1 MASFE
6 SVFSWYSVV
15 QKQTITKFSIYF
27 QPFLFFTLLHK
38 ALTFLCFRYEMSNCL
53 FEAAY
58 EEILHR
64 CNCTPSFH
72 QTGIG
77 EYPRICTGTK
87 LLCMKT
93 ILQRIGKYNVV
104 KPPLRITL
112 IEQIFDAVLMVPLLY
127 LLTLHVAA
135 Y

>member
-15 QKQTITKFSIYF
+15 QKQTIAKFTIYF
-27 QPFLFFTLLHK
+27 QTFLFFTLLHK

-112 IEQIFDAVLMVPLLY
+112 IEQIFDSVLMVPLLY

-135 Y
+135 